1 MASTPKVFFPSMVQS
16 QVSEMRCV
24 GPPHLGSEPWD
35 EPLWKNFNKAFEKM
49 N

>member
-1 MASTPKVFFPSMVQS
+1 MAPTTRVFFPSMVQS

-24 GPPHLGSEPWD
+24 DPSLD
-35 EPLWKNFNKAFEKM
+35 ESIWRNFNKAFEKM